1 MANVSLTSKAVS
13 VAQSASP
20 FRLAQA
26 LGRGWRDLPALTR
39 LGGHVLLMALIV
51 VALWSRLPDELP
63 IPQLGPWAVAP
74 QEAQV
79 SSEQLALSDP
89 DEPSRYLSRT
99 TRYLQQAAVP
109 YTRRAVVNTGA
120 LPEVELQR
128 SVRTSITVYTVQGG
142 DSVLG
147 IAEKFGL
154 EGNSLLWA
162 NPRLAD
168 NPDFLQVGQTLNILP
183 VNGALHTVAKGE
195 TLEAIAARYKVTPE
209 VISGYV
215 GNGLSNGAAL
225 AVGAS
230 LIIPGGIK
238 PYVARQVTAYQG
250 TAPENAKVGSGNF
263 VWPTS
268 GYVSQKYWEGHR
280 AIDIAGRGNAGGL
293 GAPVLAADAGYVA
306 ATQVSNSGYGRMVI
320 LDHGNGYQ
328 TLYAHLQTF
337 YVEVGQSVSRG
348 EAIGKVGSTGN
359 STGPHLHFEV
369 IQNGVRRNPFS
380 YLP

>member
-1 MANVSLTSKAVS
+1 MANISIASKAINV
-13 VAQSASP
+13 VQAASP
-20 FRLAQA
+20 QRIARGLA
-26 LGRGWRDLPALTR
+26 RDWTDLPALTR
-39 LGGHVLLMALIV
+39 YGGHVLLLLLILFALY
-51 VALWSRLPDELP
+51 SRLPDAFP
-63 IPQLGPWAVAP
+63 IPQLGRWAMAP
-74 QEAQV
+74 QAAPLN
-79 SSEQLALSDP
+79 SEQWALADP
-89 DEPSRYLSRT
+89 DEISRYSALN

-109 YTRRAVVNTGA
+109 YTRRAVRVTEA

-128 SVRTSITVYTVQGG
+128 SVRTSVTVYTVQPG

-147 IAEKFGL
+147 IAQKFGL

-168 NPDFLQVGQTLNILP
+168 NPDFLQVGQALNILP

-195 TLEAIAARYKVTPE
+195 SLDAIAARYKVKPE
-209 VISGYV
+209 VISGYI
-215 GNGLSNGAAL
+215 GNAITDTTSL
-225 AVGAS
+225 AVGMQ

-250 TAPENAKVGSGNF
+250 TAPANAKVGSGNF

-268 GYVSQKYWEGHR
+268 GYVSQRYWEGHR
-280 AIDIAGRGNAGGL
+280 AIDIAGRGNAGGK

-306 ATQVSNSGYGRMVI
+306 ATQVSSTGYGRMVI
-320 LDHGNGYQ
+320 IDHGNGFQ
-328 TLYAHLQTF
+328 TLYAHLETF
-337 YVEVGQSVSRG
+337 YVEVGQSVARG

-369 IQNGVRRNPFS
+369 IQNGVRRNPFN